1 MSIETN
7 EKELNYAN
15 SKNDEII
22 QNEIDNAFSDLI
34 SKYFE
39 EDNNKQSVDIIQS
52 ETVLDWDSV
61 SNGQLYTNLAG
72 GIIKTTQNNMQTE
85 VETNNNSGLLFSNLE
100 NLNGQYINESQLE
113 DMTINQPIVELSNN
127 QNVQEIGKTQIYN
140 ELGNI
145 DTEKIVKTAYNVG
158 ATTGELLK
166 GINNNNET
174 NIQNVNEAIQSGNS
188 FKLTQANLPAKIG
201 FWTKVRNFF
210 ISDSKIGYSVQQSN
224 EGNTGVWNRIQN
236 FFSFGKSDK

>member
-15 SKNDEII
+15 SKNDDII
-22 QNEIDNAFSDLI
+22 QSEIDNAFSDLI

-39 EDNNKQSVDIIQS
+39 EDNNVDTIQS

-72 GIIKTTQNNMQTE
+72 GINNSTQNNLQTE
-85 VETNNNSGLLFSNLE
+85 VETNNNTGLLFNNLE
-100 NLNGQYINESQLE
+100 NLNEQYTNESQFE
-113 DMTINQPIVELSNN
+113 NIAINQPIAEISNN
-127 QNVQEIGKTQIYN
+127 QNLQEIGKTQIYN

-166 GINNNNET
+166 GINNSNEI
-174 NIQNVNEAIQSGNS
+174 NIQNVNEAIQSGNN

-224 EGNTGVWNRIQN
+224 QGNTGVWNKIQN
-236 FFSFGKSDK
+236 FFSFGKYEK